1 VLKKKVN
8 NSVALLCF
16 RSLKSETD
24 PNPKQSMLLI
34 LLVSVC
40 QMMEEVQRV
49 NECDCNIPLSEL
61 TELIMPK
68 L

>member
-1 VLKKKVN
+1 LLKKKVN

-16 RSLKSETD
+16 RSLKIEAD

-40 QMMEEVQRV
+40 QMMEKVQRV
-49 NECDCNIPLSEL
+49 NECGCNIPLSEL